1 MLNDLAI
8 LPRCVLDDVPS
19 PAWRAS
25 KSIVAAL
32 SKRKSGNLS
41 AVIARFLC
49 LVFRWDPEKKMVSTT
64 TTKRFSSRAWWL
76 CLFLS
81 RSEADKNHKTN
92 KHTNKQTKN
101 ISLSLSLISL
111 LFSYRVTRLELV
123 VFSTKK
129 YTGNIRK
136 NHVVTNEEKKKTTRE
151 GETTLLKRKQSP
163 PSFSTSF
170 FFK

>member
-101 ISLSLSLISL
+101 ISLSLISL

-129 YTGNIRK
+129 YTGNTRK
-136 NHVVTNEEKKKTTRE
+136 NHVVTNEEKKKDDE
-151 GETTLLKRKQSP
+151 GGGNNSSQKKAKP
-163 PSFSTSF
+163 PLVFY
-170 FFK
+170 